1 MDNCQSV
8 EDSQTKEDSETVDDS
23 ESGINH
29 NEYDESDE
37 YPAWFLQR
45 LHEFRSE
52 GHLVDVTL
60 CAEGKEIPC
69 HRLVLSA
76 FAEYFQ
82 SMFSGAHSESKKD
95 KIEIGGVSAEAL
107 QLLVDIAYTSKFTVT
122 IDNVQSLYEAA
133 NMMQVENVEASCE
146 DFLIGRLRPDTC
158 LATWVLADKVSNTYL
173 SAMARSFAL
182 KFFEEVWTADDFLEL
197 PVEFLKMYISDD
209 ELHVKKEEEVIEAV
223 MLWVRHDCEERQ
235 SHLKSLLE
243 CVRLSHVDQDYL
255 KNIMDTDKEFAEI
268 PGIKELIKNQ
278 SVQARSCQIF
288 RGEILLLGGI
298 TDGEDRLRMDRTK
311 PNCDIYRLDAD
322 CNCVLDTP
330 LPRSLH
336 DSRGIAA
343 CVVNNDVIV
352 TGGNKSLS
360 QAWRYRP
367 SDNSWTKLGSLRK
380 RRHWHGMAVL
390 QEKVYVV
397 GGVKDEIRISDPEM
411 MIRVPHRVFRKETE
425 VYNELTDS
433 WHMVAPLQQA
443 VSSFGITTC
452 SKKIY
457 VFGGHTLLNGTSV
470 VQCYDHTQ
478 NVWAFVTPS
487 PYTLQDIKACTVNT
501 KIYLVGGNLDQVLC
515 YDPREDLY
523 EEMAKPIV
531 VWESASATVCGS
543 EIFITGG
550 NDDEYLYQLNHGSC
564 MVQCYNV
571 NNDTMIRVPDLPISL
586 WGHISVT
593 VPKLSW

>member
-23 ESGINH
+23 ETGL
-29 NEYDESDE
+29 ECDASDE
-37 YPAWFLQR
+37 YPASFLQR

-122 IDNVQSLYEAA
+122 TDNVQSLYEAA
-133 NMMQVENVEASCE
+133 NMLQVEHVEASCE
-146 DFLIGRLRPDTC
+146 DFLTGRLRPDTC
-158 LATWVLADKVSNTYL
+158 LATWVFAHKVSNTYL
-173 SAMARSFAL
+173 SDMARSFAL
-182 KFFEEVWTADDFLEL
+182 KFFEEVWTAEDFLDL

-223 MLWVRHDCEERQ
+223 MLWVKHDFEERQ
-235 SHLKSLLE
+235 THLKGLLE
-243 CVRLSHVDQDYL
+243 FVRFSQVDQDYL

-268 PGIKELIKNQ
+268 PGIKELMKNQ
-278 SVQARSCQIF
+278 SSQARSCQIF
-288 RGEILLLGGI
+288 QGEILLLGGI
-298 TDGEDRLRMDRTK
+298 TDGEDRHGIESTK
-311 PNCDIYRLDAD
+311 PNCDMYRLDAH
-322 CNCVLDTP
+322 CSCVDNTP
-330 LPRSLH
+330 LLRSLH
-336 DSRGIAA
+336 DSEGIAA

-352 TGGNKSLS
+352 TGGSKSLS

-380 RRHWHGMAVL
+380 KRYRHGMAVL
-390 QEKVYVV
+390 QGKVYVV
-397 GGVKDEIRISDPEM
+397 GGVNDEIRFSDPER
-411 MIRVPHRVFRKETE
+411 IFSHHHRVFREETE

-452 SKKIY
+452 CQKIY
-457 VFGGHTLLNGTSV
+457 VFGGHTLRNGTSV

-515 YDPREDLY
+515 YDPCEDLY

-550 NDDEYLYQLNHGSC
+550 NDDDYFCHTSPGSC

-593 VPKLSW
+593 IPKL